1 MDLQTGE
8 GLHLALLVGGGAH
21 VRPRILLGDA
31 RHRQYV
37 QHLETLGWE
46 LFTQLEAS
54 RGETQRHK
62 VWAQQKVEGQCLKL
76 SVFQGALELL
86 YLKSE
91 SAQRQFEKQMLQFV
105 A

>member
-1 MDLQTGE
+1 
-8 GLHLALLVGGGAH
+8 
-21 VRPRILLGDA
+21 
-31 RHRQYV
+31 
-37 QHLETLGWE
+37 
-46 LFTQLEAS
+46 
-54 RGETQRHK
+54 